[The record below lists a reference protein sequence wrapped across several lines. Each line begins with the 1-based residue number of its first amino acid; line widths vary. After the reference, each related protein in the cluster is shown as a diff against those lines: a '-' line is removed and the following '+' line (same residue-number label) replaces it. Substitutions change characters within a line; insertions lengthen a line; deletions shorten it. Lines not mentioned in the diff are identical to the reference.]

1 MWQMRRWGGS
11 RFRRGVVTRKKTGAH
26 YLIESTGLDL
36 DAASEW
42 QTRVP
47 IVKVAVTRTFLKE
60 CWRPSRAGGKNSGGQ
75 LQAGVLGTIQNRTP
89 QISIADCVFRRVA
102 V

>member
-1 MWQMRRWGGS
+1 MWMWQMRRWGGS
-11 RFRRGVVTRKKTGAH
+11 RFRRGVVTRKQTGAH

-47 IVKVAVTRTFLKE
+47 IVKVAVTRTFFE
-60 CWRPSRAGGKNSGGQ
+60 S
-75 LQAGVLGTIQNRTP
+75 VLEAVPRWGEKLRGTITSGSTRNYTKP
-89 QISIADCVFRRVA
+89 YPTNLDRRLRI
-102 V
+102 